1 MRIQAYIRR
10 EALDAM
16 DISTLVSET
25 GGPDV
30 TLIRLDYQATI
41 IVHFLDAVSVSDP
54 ALFTSFDETVSL
66 LALAEKFQA
75 QNLIPYTIRYL
86 QNSAEANNRAD
97 DLLLLASARDDWAMG
112 RSALAQLWHV
122 KSIASKPGGLEGYF
136 AKLRPTWRQR
146 LIELVFTETY
156 EKKKLV
162 YDWSLLAHKF
172 IAPTLPTASPV
183 PVSASEKRKSE

>member
-1 MRIQAYIRR
+1 MRIEAYIRSG
-10 EALDAM
+10 ALEAM
-16 DISTLVSET
+16 DTSTLVSET
-25 GGPDV
+25 GGPDA
-30 TLIRLDYQATI
+30 TMIRLDYQATI
-41 IVHFLDAVSVSDP
+41 IVQFLDAVSVSDP
-54 ALFTSFDETVSL
+54 ALFTSFDDTVSL

-75 QNLIPYTIRYL
+75 QKLIPYTIQYL
-86 QNSAEANNRAD
+86 QNSAETNNRAD
-97 DLLLLASARDDWAMG
+97 DLLLLTSARDDWVMG
-112 RSALAQLWHV
+112 RSALAKLWHV

-172 IAPTLPTASPV
+172 ISPPPHPASPV
-183 PVSASEKRKSE
+183 PVSAAEKRKSA